1 MHLIDRENQKGLKNN
16 QATRLM
22 VEKLN
27 ALTSFLLQENFYKKI
42 VTSAN
47 PSLGP
52 WSGNQ
57 ENHV

>member
-1 MHLIDRENQKGLKNN
+1 
-16 QATRLM
+16 M

-27 ALTSFLLQENFYKKI
+27 ALTSFLLQENSYKKK

-47 PSLGP
+47 PNLDP